1 MNKLLL
7 FLISL
12 LMVSCGASK
21 PKVQSKKAT
30 QISNRG
36 VANKPATKPE
46 NKDFKDGF
54 PSNSKTEILE
64 ATQKIKVTQ
73 EMVLTYINDFKNV
86 AKDNFTQ
93 KGIPASITLAQG
105 ILESGAGTGDLAMQA
120 NNHFGIKCHKEWT
133 GASVRHD
140 DDAPQECFRKYDKA
154 AQSYRDHSEF
164 LTSRSWYA
172 PLFKLPKNDYKAWAY
187 GLKKS
192 GYATDIK
199 YPQKLIGI
207 IERYQLQQY
216 DAEVLGTE
224 YLPTPKVEQEI
235 QKTETSQV
243 VNIGSETINSSDSYV
258 VLKGDTLY
266 SISKKFNISIDFL
279 KQKNQLIDNTL
290 SLGQS
295 LIVK

>member
-1 MNKLLL
+1 M
-7 FLISL
+7 
-12 LMVSCGASK
+12 SCGASK

-36 VANKPATKPE
+36 VANKPANKPD
-46 NKDFKDGF
+46 NKDFNNGF

-64 ATQKIKVTQ
+64 ATQKIRVTQ
-73 EMVLTYINDFKNV
+73 EMVLAYINDFKNV
-86 AKDNFTQ
+86 AKDNFSPQ
-93 KGIPASITLAQG
+93 GIPASITLAQG

-154 AQSYRDHSEF
+154 SQSYRDHSEF
-164 LTSRSWYA
+164 LTSRPWYL

-187 GLKKS
+187 GLKKA
-192 GYATDIK
+192 GYATDVK

-207 IERYQLQQY
+207 IEKYQLQQY
-216 DAEVLGTE
+216 DAEVLGE
-224 YLPTPKVEQEI
+224 DYASVPKMDTQETI
-235 QKTETSQV
+235 KTETNQV
-243 VNIGSETINSSDSYV
+243 PNTNSETINNIENYI

-266 SISKKFNISIDFL
+266 SISKKFNISIDIL